1 MHDSLVGRK
10 KFSALLLWEFFVIFV
25 FPSTDKTIIEI
36 NTSLPKGEDICTLKP
51 LKTVI
56 ELHFDTARK

>member
-1 MHDSLVGRK
+1 MHDSLFGRK
-10 KFSALLLWEFFVIFV
+10 KFSLLLWEFFVVFV
-25 FPSTDKTIIEI
+25 FPSTDKIIIEI
-36 NTSLPKGEDICTLKP
+36 NTSLPKGEDICILKP